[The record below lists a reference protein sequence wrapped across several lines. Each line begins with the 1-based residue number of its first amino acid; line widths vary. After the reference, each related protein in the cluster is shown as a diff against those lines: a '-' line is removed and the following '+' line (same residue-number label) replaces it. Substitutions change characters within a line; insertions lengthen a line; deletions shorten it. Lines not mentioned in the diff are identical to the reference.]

1 MPNKHAAF
9 HPSADSSVANTQRHT
24 THLKLFCKRL
34 GLHYTRLLNNRKR
47 HFKLPPRKQSISS
60 KQAEHPRTKSAENI
74 FCTPNAAE
82 AGLTGTLRPVGAAK
96 PTATPCPS
104 SQTTKASA
112 RSWPASPT
120 ASSSTPSPRKKAAS
134 WPTSLRSLS
143 APSSAPPNHPN
154 RRSARRQNRPQN
166 ELPPLPPIPPG
177 GIFWCQVSL

>member
-34 GLHYTRLLNNRKR
+34 GLHYTRLLNDRKR

-82 AGLTGTLRPVGAAK
+82 AGLGARWNRRVVTNLEKLGTGEK
-96 PTATPCPS
+96 S
-104 SQTTKASA
+104 N
-112 RSWPASPT
+112 RSHTSNLVP
-120 ASSSTPSPRKKAAS
+120 PRTMKKATADPS
-134 WPTSLRSLS
+134 SLRSVGMTIS
-143 APSSAPPNHPN
+143 RVGKCVGN
-154 RRSARRQNRPQN
+154 
-166 ELPPLPPIPPG
+166 
-177 GIFWCQVSL
+177 